1 VPNPSK
7 AKPAAKPPAKAVK
20 QAAVSLETIYF
31 EIEAILKRHAPPFLF
46 QDLGVRN
53 KKSAHIT
60 VPKPVAI
67 PGAYG
72 GKPVLRPLAAV
83 ILQKGYVGFYFM
95 CIYGND
101 EVRKQL
107 SPAFLKL
114 LKGKSCFHVKRLD
127 DGLRKDIARALELGT
142 KAYKERGWL

>member
-1 VPNPSK
+1 MP
-7 AKPAAKPPAKAVK
+7 KPAKTKLATKPQPKASPLK
-20 QAAVSLETIYF
+20 TGSLESVYF
-31 EIEAILKRHAPPFLF
+31 EIEGILKRHAPPFRF
-46 QDLGVRN
+46 QDLGVCN
-53 KKSAHIT
+53 KKSAQIT
-60 VPKPVAI
+60 VPKPVAV

-83 ILQKGYVGFYFM
+83 ILQKGYVGFYFV

-114 LKGKSCFHVKRLD
+114 LKGKSCFHVKKLD
-127 DGLRKDIARALELGT
+127 DGLRQDIETALQLGT
-142 KAYKERGWL
+142 KAYKARGWL